1 MGLGVVQLAALVEA
15 FGDLAEALL
24 SDHVL
29 AVLLLGAFDARSA
42 VGMRRLADD
51 VQRRFLRYL
60 CLDLLFLGLDG
71 LRLLLLLHGDVELEL
86 FGGGLDGPI
95 IDIVHLYLI
104 RLPGRN
110 QQALEVLIIRLLLK
124 LQSLG
129 VIDKR
134 GELIRKPFGQK
145 LSRRGYLLL
154 HDHLVLG
161 LGVLGLH
168 VLPGKDTSQQIHHH
182 ISDRLDVVSPRLL
195 DAHVGVDA
203 RIPGRASELLSL
215 LIRDVLV

>member
-29 AVLLLGAFDARSA
+29 AVLLLGALDARGA
-42 VGMRRLADD
+42 VGVGRLADD
-51 VQRRFLRYL
+51 VQRRFLLRYL

-124 LQSLG
+124 LQPLG

-168 VLPGKDTSQQIHHH
+168 ILP
-182 ISDRLDVVSPRLL
+182 R
-195 DAHVGVDA
+195 
-203 RIPGRASELLSL
+203 
-215 LIRDVLV
+215 

>member
-71 LRLLLLLHGDVELEL
+71 LRFLLLLHWDVELEL
-86 FGGGLDGPI
+86 FG
-95 IDIVHLYLI
+95 
-104 RLPGRN
+104 
-110 QQALEVLIIRLLLK
+110 
-124 LQSLG
+124 
-129 VIDKR
+129 
-134 GELIRKPFGQK
+134 
-145 LSRRGYLLL
+145 
-154 HDHLVLG
+154 
-161 LGVLGLH
+161 
-168 VLPGKDTSQQIHHH
+168 
-182 ISDRLDVVSPRLL
+182 
-195 DAHVGVDA
+195 
-203 RIPGRASELLSL
+203 
-215 LIRDVLV
+215 